1 MLAAIDKVGTVHR
14 VHEENVVRSAVR
26 AVQSWLESR
35 RAAATVDLQ
44 MATSSRSRRLA
55 LTRVAR
61 ALSRT
66 PRHRRALIAPLVT
79 AVRSVATAPLAEG
92 AERVLDTLVDAD
104 LPDEA
109 WLRSIA
115 AFGELHVRPELP
127 PGTSHRSR
135 VQAILVLVKESD

>member
-1 MLAAIDKVGTVHR
+1 
-14 VHEENVVRSAVR
+14 
-26 AVQSWLESR
+26 
-35 RAAATVDLQ
+35 
-44 MATSSRSRRLA
+44 
-55 LTRVAR
+55 VAR

-79 AVRSVATAPLAEG
+79 AARSVATAPLAEG

-115 AFGELHVRPELP
+115 AFGELHMRPETA
-127 PGTSHRSR
+127 PGTGDRSR
-135 VQAILVLVKESD
+135 VRAILLLVKEPD